1 MRFSEGVKVVL
12 SRWDKSPY
20 QMRKSPE
27 LSLSLPSEDTARR
40 GALASKEAG
49 FHQEPNWPAL

>member
-1 MRFSEGVKVVL
+1 MGLVPTEKE
-12 SRWDKSPY
+12 
-20 QMRKSPE
+20 RKSPE

-49 FHQEPNWPAL
+49 FHQEPNWPEL